1 MKRALS
7 GLALLLSLALAS
19 PARAALSV
27 GAAAP
32 DFTTQAALAGKT
44 FRFALA
50 DALRQGPVVIFFY
63 PKSFTS
69 VCTEEANL
77 FAEASGDFARLG
89 AQVIGV
95 SADSIE
101 TQREFSSKECRD
113 KFAVAADPEGK
124 VIRAYDVKM
133 PVITVARRISYVVAP
148 DGRIHSVTD
157 SSGAEKHVADALAA
171 LKAFRGK

>member
-1 MKRALS
+1 MTRVLS
-7 GLALLLSLALAS
+7 ALAFLAALTLAG
-19 PARAALSV
+19 PARAGLAV

-32 DFTTQAALAGKT
+32 DFTTEAALAGKA

-50 DALRQGPVVIFFY
+50 DALKQGAVVIFFY

-77 FAEASGDFARLG
+77 FAEASGDFAKLG
-89 AQVIGV
+89 AQVLGV
-95 SADSIE
+95 SADSID

-113 KFAVAADPEGK
+113 KFAVAADPDGK
-124 VIRAYDVKM
+124 IIRAYDVKM
-133 PVITVARRISYVVAP
+133 PVITMARRISYVVAP
-148 DGRIHSVTD
+148 DGRILSVTD
-157 SSGAEKHVADALAA
+157 ASGAEKHVTNALAA